1 MSLMT
6 QSVGMNCAA
15 FTILY
20 QKIRIEPNAL
30 LFSSCGGAFGVVVGL
45 QWVAPNLPP
54 SESKLIF
61 VRCAPVRAMCTECR
75 IASLT
80 LSPHTTPHART
91 THATHLS

>member
-61 VRCAPVRAMCTECR
+61 VRCAPVRAVCAECR
-75 IASLT
+75 TASLT
-80 LSPHTTPHART
+80 HSSHYAHQ
-91 THATHLS
+91 THAT